1 MCIQCVKPDVTKMR
15 FNIQLNGALVK
26 ICGRR
31 LDSNKI
37 VLCPNG
43 HPFSDTELTG
53 SNIGL
58 CINFGCDLPKILRD
72 LLLRFPR
79 DAALNLLAGT
89 SVVPLGI
96 APLPVSVFF
105 SVASGCDL
113 SDRTGTVSAF
123 FIFILDMPEPV
134 CYNTKK

>member
-72 LLLRFPR
+72 LLLRLAVDGF
-79 DAALNLLAGT
+79 LNLLSRSGINAK
-89 SVVPLGI
+89 GI
-96 APLPVSVFF
+96 ARLPTPVRALTDRAAALGSFCF
-105 SVASGCDL
+105 SRCQ
-113 SDRTGTVSAF
+113 
-123 FIFILDMPEPV
+123 
-134 CYNTKK
+134 